1 MSDNENDDDAMFTA
15 LRNQDRLLR
24 VAAKDL
30 RLANTKVATPE
41 AELEAAS
48 SKLACALDDLAL
60 AKEASIVADEI
71 ECTDC
76 QVLARELTDLRSK
89 HASNVDVLFSTTAV
103 LEEFKARPTLLAK
116 CDACPTLRKELEET
130 RAALRKYEKTVSPI
144 SVDCTKCR
152 DFGDR
157 LDELLIE
164 KVQLEDENTNVRTI
178 LT

>member
-1 MSDNENDDDAMFTA
+1 VSNNENDDDAMFTA

-30 RLANTKVATPE
+30 RLANAKVATPE

-76 QVLARELTDLRSK
+76 LNYALSMQVM
-89 HASNVDVLFSTTAV
+89 
-103 LEEFKARPTLLAK
+103 
-116 CDACPTLRKELEET
+116 
-130 RAALRKYEKTVSPI
+130 
-144 SVDCTKCR
+144 
-152 DFGDR
+152 
-157 LDELLIE
+157 
-164 KVQLEDENTNVRTI
+164 
-178 LT
+178 